1 MDDRIKA
8 IAERHDALER
18 ELQDPVVLHDSDRLR
33 ELSKEYEMLGTAL
46 NYAEQLAKIKTGLI
60 EAAATIKNETDPELL
75 QLGQE
80 ELTKLTSEQNA
91 LLIAL
96 EKILTPPDPSDDKD
110 IIVEI
115 RAGTGGDEAALFAAE
130 LFRAYARYAEK
141 LGWRTKLIN
150 ANRNSIGGFKEVIFE
165 VSGRRVYAHLK
176 HEGGVHRVQRVPATE
191 KSGRVHTSTVTV
203 AVLPEAK
210 PTEVVIKPEDVEVET
225 STARGHGG
233 QSVNTTYSAVRIK
246 HLPTGL
252 VVACQE
258 ERSQIQN
265 REKAFAVLRA
275 RLLAMELERQ
285 RAARSAD
292 RRGQVGTGE
301 RSEKIRTYNFPQDRL
316 TDHRLNRN
324 FSNLKVI
331 MEGDLDTIVQALQSA
346 DAPNQNN

>member
-1 MDDRIKA
+1 MDERISA

-18 ELQDPVVLHDSDRLR
+18 ELQDPVVLHDPDRLKA
-33 ELSKEYEMLGTAL
+33 LSKEYEALGSAL
-46 NYAEQLAKIKTGLI
+46 GYADQLAKIR
-60 EAAATIKNETDPELL
+60 AALADTELTIKNESDPELL
-75 QLGQE
+75 QLARE
-80 ELTKLTSEQNA
+80 ELGKLKTEERS
-91 LLIAL
+91 LSVAL
-96 EKILTPPDPSDDKD
+96 ERILTPPDPYDDKD

-141 LGWRTKLIN
+141 QGWRTKLIS
-150 ANRNSIGGFKEVIFE
+150 ANRNSLGGFKEAVFE
-165 VSGRRVYAHLK
+165 VSGQSVYARLK

-210 PTEVVIKPEDVEVET
+210 PTEVIIKPEEVEVET

-252 VVACQE
+252 IVTCQE
-258 ERSQIQN
+258 ERSQHQN
-265 REKAFAVLRA
+265 REKAFEVLRA
-275 RLLAMELERQ
+275 RLLAQELERKQ
-285 RAARSAD
+285 AARSAD

-331 MEGDLDTIVQALQSA
+331 MEGDLDPLIQALQTA
-346 DAPNQNN
+346 DVQAQNG